1 MFSYNFRYEL
11 KLLLRSK
18 WIQLLSIILLLLFG
32 FSIYNGKGKVTK
44 RKTDIVA
51 AKDEV
56 KENDEMMLKLLDSV
70 EKGMQVSASRWTIP
84 TSPMVV
90 GNYHPRVVAMEPQSM
105 AFIATGQADLFTHYV
120 KPKVTGD
127 DFALN
132 FTEMTSPVQL
142 LFGSFDLAFVIV
154 YLLPLLI
161 IAFSYNVLSSEK
173 ESGSIR
179 LLASQPIRIQNWV
192 LQKLSLRFF
201 WLSVLV
207 ILSLLVTFLIFNI
220 EWFSMFQSFS
230 MLIGLILTYML
241 FWFALA
247 FLVNLW
253 VGSSAK
259 NAISLLGLW
268 VLFVLLV
275 PSMLNQLSTTL
286 YPMPSRT
293 LMINEM
299 RGLKAEVAKK
309 QDKILDNFLRDHPEY
324 AINDTTQTRGFYHRY
339 MASQRLV
346 KEELKPV
353 LTAYENQLKKQQ
365 AWVERLKWVSPAIT
379 IQESLN
385 KMAGT
390 STGDYEHFRK
400 QVVTF
405 SESWRSFLIPFLY
418 NNQNFTPADYPKLP
432 QFTFQPKP
440 KTKQAMVPVLL
451 LIITTLLFGIGFI
464 TSKKAKEKSML
475 TTS

>member
-32 FSIYNGKGKVTK
+32 FSGYNGKEKVAK
-44 RKTDIVA
+44 RKADIVA
-51 AKDEV
+51 AKNEV
-56 KENDEMMLKLLDSV
+56 KENDEMMLRLLDSI
-70 EKGMQVSASRWTIP
+70 EKGMEVSASRWTIP
-84 TSPMVV
+84 TNPMVV
-90 GNYHPRVVAMEPQSM
+90 GNYNPRVAAMEPQSM

-142 LFGSFDLAFVIV
+142 LFGSFDLSFVII
-154 YLLPLLI
+154 YLLPLII

-173 ESGSIR
+173 ESGSLR

-207 ILSLLVTFLIFNI
+207 IIALLITLSILGITWFSTFISFLI
-220 EWFSMFQSFS
+220 
-230 MLIGLILTYML
+230 LIGFILTYML
-241 FWFALA
+241 FWFAFA
-247 FLVNLW
+247 FLVNL
-253 VGSSAK
+253 GAGNSAK

-275 PSMLNQLSTTL
+275 PSTLNQLSTTL

-339 MASQRLV
+339 MASQQLV

-353 LTAYENQLKKQQ
+353 FMAYENQLQKQQ

-400 QVVTF
+400 QVVVFAET
-405 SESWRSFLIPFLY
+405 WRSFLTPFLY
-418 NNQNFTPADYPKLP
+418 NNQNFTQNNYHDLP
-432 QFTFQPKP
+432 QFEFQPKSVTEQP
-440 KTKQAMVPVLL
+440 KILG
-451 LIITTLLFGIGFI
+451 ILLFIALSLFSIGFI
-464 TSKKAKEKSML
+464 SSEKVKRKSML
-475 TTS
+475 KLL

>member
-1 MFSYNFRYEL
+1 MLSYNFKYEL

-32 FSIYNGKGKVTK
+32 FSGYNGKEKVAK
-44 RKTDIVA
+44 RKA
-51 AKDEV
+51 AITAAQDEV
-56 KENDEMMLKLLDSV
+56 KKNDEMMLQLLDSI
-70 EKGMQVSASRWTIP
+70 EKGMQVSASRWTLP
-84 TSPMVV
+84 TSPMAV
-90 GNYHPRVVAMEPQSM
+90 GNYHPRVAAMESQSM

-120 KPKVTGD
+120 KPKVSGD
-127 DFALN
+127 DAALN

-161 IAFSYNVLSSEK
+161 IAFSYDILSAEK
-173 ESGSIR
+173 ESGSLR
-179 LLASQPIRIQNWV
+179 LLASQPIGIQNWV
-192 LQKLSLRFF
+192 LQKLSLRFL

-207 ILSLLVTFLIFNI
+207 IVALVITLFILEIA
-220 EWFSMFQSFS
+220 WFSMFTAF
-230 MLIGLILTYML
+230 MLFISIVLTYML

-268 VLFVLLV
+268 VLFVLLI
-275 PSMLNQLSTTL
+275 PSTLNQVSTTL
-286 YPMPSRT
+286 HPMPSRT
-293 LMINEM
+293 LLINEM

-339 MASQRLV
+339 MASQQLV
-346 KEELKPV
+346 KGELKPV
-353 LTAYENQLKKQQ
+353 ITTYENQLQKQQ
-365 AWVERLKWVSPAIT
+365 AWVEKLKWASPAIT
-379 IQESLN
+379 VQESLN

-390 STGDYEHFRK
+390 STGDYDHFRK
-400 QVVTF
+400 QVVVFAET
-405 SESWRSFLIPFLY
+405 WRSYLTPFLY
-418 NNQNFTPADYPKLP
+418 NNQNFTQKDYPELP
-432 QFTFQPKP
+432 QFVFLPKP
-440 KTKQAMVPVLL
+440 ESKLHLVPVILL
-451 LIITTLLFGIGFI
+451 GITTLLFGIGYI
-464 TSKKAKEKSML
+464 SSKKFEERTVL
-475 TTS
+475 TSF